1 MEVYCKGQAEIR
13 HAKSRKIY
21 KIDCTDLDWDQ
32 VGAEER
38 SMGSEIH
45 YEAMLEHSEL
55 GTLAWGIW
63 EYPVG
68 VENYQSTDVG
78 DHEVMKD
85 FDYGLEHTPSEADEY
100 DWLNQD
106 APSDPYI
113 VFINSH
119 RQASDLLTKHGE
131 TQGTSLL
138 NRMIFSNQITALEA
152 YLCDTLINEVKI
164 SDGSLERLIAKA
176 NELADAKFTL
186 SEIYKSPTLVS
197 DTAIEYLR
205 SVLYHNLAK
214 VDVLYKIA
222 LGFNILSLSDDISSL
237 FKAVSLRHDCV
248 HRNGFKKDGNQHTA
262 FTKTYVEA
270 TGDLIFKF
278 VEKIQRNLPT
288 TLGGTSL

>member
-1 MEVYCKGQAEIR
+1 MKVYCKGEAEII
-13 HAKSRKIY
+13 HGKSRKIY

-32 VGAEER
+32 VDAEER
-38 SMGSEIH
+38 SMGLEIH
-45 YEAMLEHSEL
+45 YEATIEHSEL
-55 GTLAWGIW
+55 GTLTWGIW

-68 VENYQSTDVG
+68 VENYQSTEAG

-85 FDYGLEHTPSEADEY
+85 FDYGLEHTPHEEDEY
-100 DWLNQD
+100 DWLNHD

-113 VFINSH
+113 IFINSY
-119 RQASDLLTKHGE
+119 RETSDLLTKHGE
-131 TQGTSLL
+131 AHGTSLL

-152 YLCDTLINEVKI
+152 YLCDTLINQIKVN
-164 SDGSLERLIAKA
+164 DGSLERLIAEA

-186 SEIYKSPTLVS
+186 SEIYKSPTIVS

-222 LGFNILSLSDDISSL
+222 LGIKILKLSDDTKSL

-248 HRNGFKKDGNQHTA
+248 HRNGFKKDGSQHTV
-262 FTKTYVEA
+262 FTKTYVET
-270 TGDLIFKF
+270 TGDLISKF
-278 VEKIQRNLPT
+278 VERIQKNLPT
-288 TLGGTSL
+288 TLGGTSI